1 MEEDDVHEE
10 GEKYKWRHTNEDNYE
25 TEENIF
31 HCEVIPA
38 FAFVVLRLKNNVSG

>member
-31 HCEVIPA
+31 YGEFIA